1 MMMNELMSY
10 LPHYSPLAPI
20 IGLAVLAVVIV
31 AFAVALARS
40 SRRR

>member
-1 MMMNELMSY
+1 MTMNELTPS

-20 IGLAVLAVVIV
+20 IGLAVLAVVII
-31 AFAVALARS
+31 AFAVALARH